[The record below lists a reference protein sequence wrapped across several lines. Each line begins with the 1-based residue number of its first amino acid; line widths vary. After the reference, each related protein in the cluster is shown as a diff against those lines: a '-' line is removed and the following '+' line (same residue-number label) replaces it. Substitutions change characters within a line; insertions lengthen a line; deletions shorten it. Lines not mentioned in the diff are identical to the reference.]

1 MHIRELLTAEQ
12 LEEHIEQVNAPR
24 VHEAW
29 TLASYDLVLTTRE
42 HVVPRTQVIRPITCL
57 RDRAYFAGHL
67 DGRSGVRGL
76 NLMLDHI
83 NELRAIQEPLTE
95 AMVNKQ
101 IHILRNEL
109 YPNDRENITS
119 LLRNEVPEKIKNLQC
134 ARIEFPM
141 EYATFLQVP
150 LIASLSLSLSRVTR
164 ARARMQELTTVPFP
178 RRYLTRWRRT
188 QWATASSRWSTS

>member
-109 YPNDRENITS
+109 NPNDRENITS
-119 LLRNEVPEKIKNLQC
+119 LLRNEVRFQAVPEKIKNLQC

-150 LIASLSLSLSRVTR
+150 LIDSLSLSLS
-164 ARARMQELTTVPFP
+164 RARMQELTTVPFP